1 MTTAMT
7 TTNRTETKGGFFKNF
22 MKGLFTSTAGT
33 GLFIGGM
40 VLSVL
45 LLFYAGIYLHVEW
58 IEECL
63 ADMYQF
69 TYMLN
74 RGNFD
79 LELIGMDAIV
89 RLSSF
94 LMISM
99 CIGYIPTF
107 VYMFFNRKLEGG
119 YGEKVNVKRL
129 IGWMAIFYAANL
141 VLEIAINALQ
151 PLPIFQTATADLMA
165 VNLLGTQGNI
175 WLNLLTTGLLAPI
188 AEEISLRYMVQRG
201 MYKVNPKFAIFW
213 ASIIFGIMHMNLF
226 QGTFAFI
233 MGLILGIIYYKTNN
247 LWYTTIIHIVN
258 NSLAVIFTQFG
269 VNGYVAYTIMPLVL
283 LAVWFVIKKREEKK
297 AALVENT
304 NEPETLYV

>member
-1 MTTAMT
+1 MTATTMMTTK
-7 TTNRTETKGGFFKNF
+7 NETKGGFFKNF
-22 MKGLFTSTAGT
+22 MKGMWSSTAGT

-45 LLFYAGIYLHVEW
+45 FLFYCGIYLHVEW

-63 ADMYQF
+63 TDMYAFSLALQQGTF
-69 TYMLN
+69 N
-74 RGNFD
+74 PEIF
-79 LELIGMDAIV
+79 GMDAIV

-129 IGWMAIFYAANL
+129 VGWMTVFYAANL
-141 VLEIAINALQ
+141 VLEILINGLS
-151 PLPIFQTATADLMA
+151 PLPIFQTATTDLMA

-175 WLNLLTTGLLAPI
+175 WLNILTTGILAPI

-201 MYKVNPKFAIFW
+201 MYKVNPKFAIVW
-213 ASIIFGIMHMNLF
+213 ASLIFGIMHMNLF

-233 MGLILGIIYYKTNN
+233 MGLILGIIYYKTGN
-247 LWYTTIIHIVN
+247 LWYTTIIHIAN

-269 VNGYVAYTIMPLVL
+269 VNGYVAYTIMPIVL
-283 LAVWFVIKKREEKK
+283 LVVWIVMDKREK
-297 AALVENT
+297 AKAELDTTNVE
-304 NEPETLYV
+304 PLYL